1 MSEEKNTYNT
11 CEGYLMPEDIDGK
24 VEAPTEEM
32 TEFEKAHNGENFP
45 DPTCYK
51 AIKRYEREQQSEW
64 ERHHKVIGCIL
75 RICELAGFSVENR
88 IVLKDRKTGKVW
100 E

>member
-1 MSEEKNTYNT
+1 MSEEKIEYQTTQNPKT
-11 CEGYLMPEDIDGK
+11 PE
-24 VEAPTEEM
+24 EYM
-32 TEFEKAHNGENFP
+32 TEFEKAHNAENYP

-51 AIKRYEREQQSEW
+51 TIKKYEAEQHAAW

-88 IVLKDRKTGKVW
+88 IVLKDKKTGKVW

>member
-1 MSEEKNTYNT
+1 MSEEKITYHT
-11 CEGYLMPEDIDGK
+11 CKGYLMPEDVDGK
-24 VEAPTEEM
+24 IEAPAEGM
-32 TEFEKAHNGENFP
+32 TEFEKGHNAENYS

-51 AIKRYEREQQSEW
+51 TIKKFEREQNAEW

-88 IVLKDRKTGKVW
+88 IVL
-100 E
+100 

>member
-1 MSEEKNTYNT
+1 MSEAKTSYYVKKELADA
-11 CEGYLMPEDIDGK
+11 E
-24 VEAPTEEM
+24 EALDTEM
-32 TEFEKAHNGENFP
+32 TEFEKGHNAENYP

-51 AIKRYEREQQSEW
+51 IIKKEDAQQHSEW

-88 IVLKDRKTGKVW
+88 IVLKDRRTGKVW